1 MVVVVVAKERLMTP
15 AGNGARP
22 AETGARCL
30 RAGVESGDMDS
41 TLEGMLRCGQQIHL
55 QLFGRRAW
63 IVTLRQVV
71 AIRYLPPVGTVRSAY
86 NSRMNRFVSL
96 RQRLRGHA
104 PRAALALFALGVW
117 NLPAAA
123 ADPQAGAAPPV
134 PDTMQQ
140 RVIACT
146 SCHGVH
152 GEGSPDSV
160 VIPRLAGKPAGYLVQ
175 QLEYFQTGQRRHAPM
190 EYVVRQLSPA
200 YLRDIADY
208 FAKQDVPYRKLPV
221 PAVSAETLRRGEQLV
236 MRGDSTRGVPSC
248 VSCHGGQLTGVEPMM
263 PGLMGLSYDYLSTQ
277 LVSWR
282 TRQRAAEGPYCM
294 GVVAN
299 RMRESDITAVSAWL
313 ASHEPPADMHPE
325 PASAQ
330 TEPLPGWCVMG
341 KSGAGQ

>member
-1 MVVVVVAKERLMTP
+1 MIRL
-15 AGNGARP
+15 
-22 AETGARCL
+22 
-30 RAGVESGDMDS
+30 D
-41 TLEGMLRCGQQIHL
+41 
-55 QLFGRRAW
+55 
-63 IVTLRQVV
+63 
-71 AIRYLPPVGTVRSAY
+71 
-86 NSRMNRFVSL
+86 SL
-96 RQRLRGHA
+96 RKRWRGQVLRV
-104 PRAALALFALGVW
+104 ALVLFSFGVCST
-117 NLPAAA
+117 AAA
-123 ADPQAGAAPPV
+123 QTGAAPPV

-140 RVIACT
+140 RVAACT

-160 VIPRLAGKPAGYLVQ
+160 VIPRLAGKPAGYLIQ

-200 YLRDIADY
+200 YLRDIAEY

-221 PAVSAETLRRGEQLV
+221 PAVSVETLRRGEQLV

-248 VSCHGGQLTGVEPMM
+248 VSCHGRKLTGVEPMM
-263 PGLMGLSYDYLSTQ
+263 PGLMGLSYGYLSTQ

-313 ASHEPPADMHPE
+313 ASHEPPADMHPA

>member
-1 MVVVVVAKERLMTP
+1 VVVVVVAKERWMAP

-22 AETGARCL
+22 ARTVAKCV
-30 RAGVESGDMDS
+30 RAGVESGDMRS
-41 TLEGMLRCGQQIHL
+41 TLEARLRCGQQIHL
-55 QLFGRRAW
+55 QLSGRRARV
-63 IVTLRQVV
+63 VTLRQVV
-71 AIRYLPPVGTVRSAY
+71 AIRHLSPVDAVRSAY
-86 NSRMNRFVSL
+86 NSRMIRLDSWRRRLPGQVL
-96 RQRLRGHA
+96 RV
-104 PRAALALFALGVW
+104 ALALVALGACG
-117 NLPAAA
+117 AAVA
-123 ADPQAGAAPPV
+123 QAGAAPPA

-140 RVIACT
+140 RVAACT
-146 SCHGVH
+146 SCHGAH

-160 VIPRLAGKPAGYLVQ
+160 AIPRLAGKPAGYLIQ

-200 YLRDIADY
+200 YLREIAGY

-221 PAVSAETLRRGEQLV
+221 PAVSVETLRRGEQLV

-248 VSCHGGQLTGVEPMM
+248 VSCHGGKLTGVEPMM

-313 ASHEPPADMHPE
+313 ASREPPADMHPE

>member
-1 MVVVVVAKERLMTP
+1 
-15 AGNGARP
+15 
-22 AETGARCL
+22 
-30 RAGVESGDMDS
+30 
-41 TLEGMLRCGQQIHL
+41 MLRCGQQIHL
-55 QLFGRRAW
+55 QLCRWRARV
-63 IVTLRQVV
+63 VTLRQVV
-71 AIRYLPPVGTVRSAY
+71 AIRHLPPVDAVRPAY
-86 NSRMNRFVSL
+86 NSRMTRLDSL
-96 RQRLRGHA
+96 RQRLRGQRL
-104 PRAALALFALGVW
+104 RAALVLFAFGACDT
-117 NLPAAA
+117 AAA
-123 ADPQAGAAPPV
+123 QTGAAPPV

-140 RVIACT
+140 RVAACT

-160 VIPRLAGKPAGYLVQ
+160 VIPRLAGKPAGYLIQ

-200 YLRDIADY
+200 YLRDIAGY

-221 PAVSAETLRRGEQLV
+221 PAVSVETLRRGEQLV

-248 VSCHGGQLTGVEPMM
+248 VSCHGGKLTGVEPMM
-263 PGLMGLSYDYLSTQ
+263 PGLMGLSYGYLSTQ

-341 KSGAGQ
+341 KSGAAQ

>member
-1 MVVVVVAKERLMTP
+1 M
-15 AGNGARP
+15 
-22 AETGARCL
+22 
-30 RAGVESGDMDS
+30 RAGVESGDMAS
-41 TLEGMLRCGQQIHL
+41 TLKWMLHCGQQIHM
-55 QLFGRRAW
+55 QLFGSRARV
-63 IVTLRQVV
+63 VTLRQVV
-71 AIRYLPPVGTVRSAY
+71 AIRHLAPVGSVRGAY

-104 PRAALALFALGVW
+104 SCAAFVLGVW
-117 NLPAAA
+117 SLSASAAGL
-123 ADPQAGAAPPV
+123 QTEAAPPV

-140 RVIACT
+140 RVAACT
-146 SCHGVH
+146 GCHGVH

-160 VIPRLAGKPAGYLVQ
+160 VIPRLAGKPVGYLVQ

-190 EYVVRQLSPA
+190 EYVVRQLSSA

-221 PAVSAETLRRGEQLV
+221 LTVSVETLRRGEQLV

-248 VSCHGGQLTGVEPMM
+248 VSCHGGKLTGVEPMM

-313 ASHEPPADMHPE
+313 ASQEPPADLHPE

-341 KSGAGQ
+341 KSGAGP